1 MNHHH
6 FNWYHK
12 YVPLQGYFFDNMVNI
27 RDTIPRCETISKTIK
42 RINKDRISK
51 LHGMMIPDKKN
62 NSNNNPALPNQ
73 PVDCIITIKIQNNES
88 FASQIGFGCV
98 YK

>member
-1 MNHHH
+1 
-6 FNWYHK
+6 
-12 YVPLQGYFFDNMVNI
+12 
-27 RDTIPRCETISKTIK
+27 
-42 RINKDRISK
+42 
-51 LHGMMIPDKKN
+51 MMIPDKKN